1 MTIAAAV
8 ADRLRKGGDPSVER
22 VMGSSIDAAKL
33 VSSMTL
39 FGRVAADLHAA
50 EGLADYASMSRVAEE
65 ILAAAAAEGYP
76 PCQFTLSHL
85 R

>member
-1 MTIAAAV
+1 
-8 ADRLRKGGDPSVER
+8 
-22 VMGSSIDAAKL
+22 MGSSIDAAKL

-39 FGRVAADLHAA
+39 FRHVGANLHAT

-65 ILAAAAAEGYP
+65 ILAAAAAEGFP